1 MLRSKNYVVFDLSQC
16 LDAKLSS
23 AGTMFNVKL
32 VTAANGSFFFAFD
45 IAALNALVS
54 GRQQFVAAVLWY
66 NYVLITYS
74 LK

>member
-1 MLRSKNYVVFDLSQC
+1 
-16 LDAKLSS
+16 
-23 AGTMFNVKL
+23 MFNVKL
-32 VTAANGSFFFAFD
+32 VTAANRSFFFAFD